1 MRDFTFNASQR
12 PTASVEEI
20 LNDTYSANAIK
31 LVSLLADAL
40 GVKAPIYKE
49 TKKNKDGK
57 DFTVYRLSSD
67 GANIIIAAL
76 KEKGL

>member
-1 MRDFTFNASQR
+1 MRDFAFYAK
-12 PTASVEEI
+12 PKDTASIEEI
-20 LNDTYSANAIK
+20 LNDTYAANAIK

-57 DFTVYRLSSD
+57 DFTVYRLSND
-67 GANIIIAAL
+67 GANVIVAAL